1 MHRTGAEDSIP
12 KSVVC
17 LLFDLV
23 RCYNIEKNKTYPFK
37 KVRVAFNVLAQ
48 TWSPIDTCHA
58 ARHRSILLSQQWFG
72 LCDSDPKCKEISTA
86 SMGHQQTK
94 L

>member
-1 MHRTGAEDSIP
+1 MVLLFIGAEDSIP

-37 KVRVAFNVLAQ
+37 KVRV
-48 TWSPIDTCHA
+48 TRIHGTRIDTCH
-58 ARHRSILLSQQWFG
+58 
-72 LCDSDPKCKEISTA
+72 
-86 SMGHQQTK
+86 
-94 L
+94 